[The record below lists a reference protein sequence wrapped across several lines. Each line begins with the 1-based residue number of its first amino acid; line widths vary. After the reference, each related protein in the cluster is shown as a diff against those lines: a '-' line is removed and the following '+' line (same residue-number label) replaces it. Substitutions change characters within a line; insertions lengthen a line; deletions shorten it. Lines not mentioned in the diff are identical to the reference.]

1 MEKKPVLVVMAA
13 GMGSRYGG
21 LKQIDPVGNH
31 GQLIIDYSIYD
42 AKRAGFETVVF
53 VIKHEIEEMFKEA
66 IGDRLSKI
74 IDVKYAFQEIAD
86 LPEGYEVP
94 DGRTKP
100 WGTAHAIMAARK
112 VVDGPF
118 AVVNADDYYG
128 PEGFQT
134 IYKYLSENPDQ
145 PDCYEFAM
153 VGYNLRSTI
162 TENGSV
168 ARGVCEENEDNYLV
182 RVTERTCIEKDGDDA
197 RFSLDGGE
205 SWTPI
210 SGDTIVSLNLWG
222 LTRSFIDEAV
232 SRFPAFLDK
241 ALAENPT
248 KGEFFLPTVISQLI
262 EEGKARVKVLRSAD
276 KWYGVTYQA
285 DKPVVVNAI
294 AEKTAAGIY
303 PDNLWEEKKTV
314 AAEETLAE
322 VLEAFDF
329 GNPVVGAMRF
339 GYGHINDTFCVH
351 TQPKD
356 DSCKCF
362 ILQRMSAAAFKRP
375 DQLME
380 NIIGVT
386 EYLGKKIEAAG
397 GDRSREAMEVIRPKN
412 GEAFYRDSK
421 GGSWRVYPFVE
432 GIYCYQKAETP
443 ALFEASAVAF
453 GKFQKML
460 DGYPADTLHETIV
473 NFHNTEDRLAKLKDA
488 IAQDIKGRA
497 AECSAEIAF
506 VMEREADCSV
516 ALQAMRDGILPLRVT
531 HNDTKLNNV
540 LIDKKTGEGMC
551 VIDLDTTM
559 PGLAINDF
567 GDSIRFGA
575 NHSAEN
581 EKDLSKVNFD
591 IDLYEVYTRGF
602 LAGADGIL
610 TEGELKYLPWGAKLM
625 TLECG
630 IRFLTDYLVG
640 DTYFRTHYADEN
652 LDRCRTQFKLVKD
665 MEEQWQAM
673 SDIVAKYANEK

>member
-1 MEKKPVLVVMAA
+1 MNKKPVLVVMAA

-31 GQLIIDYSIYD
+31 GQAIIDYSIYD

-53 VIKHEIEEMFKEA
+53 VIKHEIEDTFKEA
-66 IGDRLSKI
+66 IGSRLSNHI
-74 IDVKYAFQEIAD
+74 EVKYAFQEITD
-86 LPEGYEVP
+86 LPEGYSVP
-94 DGRTKP
+94 EGRVKP

-118 AVVNADDYYG
+118 AVINADDYYG
-128 PEGFQT
+128 PEGFKA
-134 IYKYLSENPDQ
+134 IYKYLSETPDQ

-168 ARGVCEENEDNYLV
+168 SRGVCEEDENNYLV
-182 RVTERTCIEKDGDDA
+182 RVTERTCIEKDGNDA
-197 RFSLDGGE
+197 RYSEDGGN
-205 SWTPI
+205 SWIPL

-241 ALAENPT
+241 TMEENPM
-248 KGEFFLPTVISQLI
+248 KGEFFLPSVISQLI
-262 EEGKARVKVLRSAD
+262 VEGKARAKVLRSSD
-276 KWYGVTYQA
+276 KWHGVTYQA
-285 DKPVVVNAI
+285 DKPVVVAAI
-294 AEKTAAGIY
+294 AEKTASGLY
-303 PDNLWEEKKTV
+303 PDNLWAEKKTPS
-314 AAEETLAE
+314 AAEETLDE
-322 VLEAFDF
+322 VLDAFDF

-356 DSCKCF
+356 DPCKCF

-386 EYLGKKIEAAG
+386 EYLGTKIKAAG
-397 GDRSREAMEVIRPKN
+397 GDRGREALEILRPKN
-412 GEAFYRDSK
+412 GQDYYVDSK
-421 GGSWRVYPFVE
+421 GGSWRVYPFIE
-432 GIYCYQKAETP
+432 NIHCHQSAETP

-460 DGYPADTLHETIV
+460 DGYPAETLHETIV
-473 NFHNTEDRLAKLKDA
+473 NFHNTEDRLAKLKNA
-488 IAQDIKGRA
+488 IAQDINGRV
-497 AECSAEIAF
+497 AECADEIAF
-506 VMEREADCSV
+506 VMAREADCSV
-516 ALQAMRDGILPLRVT
+516 ALQAQRDGILPLRVT

-540 LIDKKTGEGMC
+540 LIDKKTGEAIC

-575 NHSAEN
+575 NHSAED

-591 IDLYEVYTRGF
+591 IDLYEAYTRGF
-602 LAGADGIL
+602 LKGADGIL
-610 TEGELKYLPWGAKLM
+610 TKAELDYLPWGAKLM

-630 IRFLTDYLVG
+630 IRFLTDYLEG
-640 DTYFRTHYADEN
+640 DTYFRTHYPEQN

-665 MEEQWQAM
+665 MEEQFQAM
-673 SDIVAKYANEK
+673 SDVVKKYC